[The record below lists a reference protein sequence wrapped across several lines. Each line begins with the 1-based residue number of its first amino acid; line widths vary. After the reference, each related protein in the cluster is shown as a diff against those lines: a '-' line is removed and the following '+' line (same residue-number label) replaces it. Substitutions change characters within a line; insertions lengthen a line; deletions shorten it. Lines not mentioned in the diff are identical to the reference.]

1 MKLVEHQ
8 EATSTTAEVFRII
21 SESGVQYKVS
31 APFEIKGLFKKDWS
45 AYVDGR
51 GARFVTD
58 TKPGQAAIE
67 FAKNLQ
73 Q

>member
-1 MKLVEHQ
+1 MKLIEHAA
-8 EATSTTAEVFRII
+8 ATSTTAEIFRIV
-21 SESGVQYKVS
+21 SEAGVTYRVC
-31 APFEIKGLFKKDWS
+31 APSEIKGLFKKDWS

-58 TKPGQAAIE
+58 TKPGQAVIQ